1 MSPEGAGFFVKV
13 GSRRTGSHPYG
24 LDGRMSLD
32 RIINLIARENMF
44 KEPQIATIKSGILRQ
59 MTQYL
64 RSDLIQG
71 SGYIEDH
78 TIAFPIGIHLIIT
91 DTSKIKI
98 SYMLMLDV
106 LKEFG

>member
-1 MSPEGAGFFVKV
+1 MSPEGMWFFVKV

-24 LDGRMSLD
+24 LDGRMPLD

-44 KEPQIATIKSGILRQ
+44 KEPQITTIKSGILCQ
-59 MTQYL
+59 MAQYL
-64 RSDLIQG
+64 ISDLIQC

-91 DTSKIKI
+91 DASKIKVG
-98 SYMLMLDV
+98 YMMMLDV
-106 LKEFG
+106 MKEFG